1 MKNNLLLF
9 CLFAF
14 FSTQAQVGI
23 TTSTPNAQLDVTA
36 TNAGILIPRVTL
48 TSLTVAAPV
57 LNPTGAALAVSTMV
71 YHSGVNS
78 INQGYY
84 YWDGTRWQGIGKSS
98 QEKGLQYYV
107 FSGTSGSAPNTEKST
122 NTAVLTSSG
131 SLTGALNTT
140 TLNTLRGALGNNY
153 MILFT
158 GTLVVE
164 TAGVFQ
170 FSSYSDDGSRI
181 FVDGVPVLNR
191 WGDQGPTLA
200 NGTAFNLAKGKHKVE
215 FWYYQ
220 NAGGQDMIFNWVQNP
235 LGITAGEISASSF
248 IVE

>member
-14 FSTQAQVGI
+14 FSTKAQVGI

-36 TNAGILIPRVTL
+36 TNAGILIPRVSL

-71 YHSGVNS
+71 YHTGTNG
-78 INQGYY
+78 ITAGYY
-84 YWDGTRWQGIGKSS
+84 FWDGTRWQGIGQS
-98 QEKGLQYYV
+98 QEKGLQYY
-107 FSGTSGSAPNTEKST
+107 FFTGTGGGAPNTEKST
-122 NTAVLTSSG
+122 NTAALTSSG
-131 SLTGALNTT
+131 SLTGALNTA

-158 GTLVVE
+158 GTLVVD

-181 FVDGVPVLNR
+181 IVDGVPVLNR
-191 WGDQGPTLA
+191 WGDQAASLA
-200 NGTAFNLAKGKHKVE
+200 NGSTFTLAKGKHKIE

-220 NAGGQDMIFNWVQNP
+220 NTGGQDMIFNWVQNTI
-235 LGITAGEISASSF
+235 GATNGEINANVF
-248 IVE
+248 VIE